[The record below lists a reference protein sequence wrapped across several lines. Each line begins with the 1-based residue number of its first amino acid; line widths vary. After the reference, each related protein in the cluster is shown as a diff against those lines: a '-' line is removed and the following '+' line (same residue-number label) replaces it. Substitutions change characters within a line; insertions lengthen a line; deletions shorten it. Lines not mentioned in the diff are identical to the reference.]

1 MAVAG
6 AQRLVVV
13 LGEQQD
19 RHLEHPRLVLQ
30 FVDELGDGVDLD
42 AGLAALA
49 ARRSSTT
56 FSRGAISTPSAS
68 GVVSS
73 IGFFFAFMMLGSEA

>member
-1 MAVAG
+1 M
-6 AQRLVVV
+6 LC
-13 LGEQQD
+13 QQKD
-19 RHLEHPRLVLQ
+19 GHLEDSRLVLQ
-30 FVDELGDGVDLD
+30 FVDQHRDAIDLD
-42 AGLAALA
+42 AGLAGL
-49 ARRSSTT
+49 RLGDGRCT